1 MAEVPEGG
9 IWPVAGQAD
18 MIPPQDSVL
27 TLRQRPSVDKWRLA
41 ALAIAALVTFP
52 LLVVLSSVF
61 APADDVWRHL
71 AQTIL
76 SDLLL
81 NTLWLVAGVA
91 AGTAVLG
98 VGLAWLTAVCE
109 FPGRRFFDWAL
120 MLPLAIPAY
129 VTAFVAVALLDYAGP
144 LQTLMRAA
152 LPDGW
157 AALPPIRS
165 PGGVI
170 VVMSLALYPYVYLLS
185 RQAFLTQGRR
195 AMEAAQALGHGRWAG
210 FFRLAVPMAR
220 PWIVGG
226 LALVVME
233 TLADFGTVSIFNYD
247 TFTTAIYKAWF
258 GLFSL
263 TAAAQL
269 ASVLI
274 VIVFAVL
281 ILEQVWRSGA
291 RYATGT
297 KPDQAAERLHLSGRS
312 AALASGACASVLVLA
327 FGVPV
332 ARLTTW
338 GAARLATDLD
348 ARAIGFLWHSAFLGA
363 MAAGLTCA
371 CALVLTYAK
380 RRGNG
385 LVALATRVAT
395 LGYALPGSVL
405 AVGIFIPLAWLDRQ
419 VAAGFQTIHQELG
432 LVILGTPLAM
442 ILAYVA
448 RFLAA
453 GFGPIDSAMHRVT
466 PNLEEAARGLG
477 VSGRRLLKRV
487 HLPIIRGGVLT
498 AATLVF
504 VDVIKEMPATLMTRP
519 FGWDTLSVRIF
530 ELTSEGQ
537 WEQAALPALA
547 LVLAGLLPVMLLT
560 RHGGQSP

>member
-1 MAEVPEGG
+1 MTTYS
-9 IWPVAGQAD
+9 
-18 MIPPQDSVL
+18 DSITPIVGK
-27 TLRQRPSVDKWRLA
+27 RPFDIWRLGA
-41 ALAIAALVTFP
+41 FAIAAIVVFP
-52 LLVVLSSVF
+52 LVVVLSSVF
-61 APADDVWRHL
+61 APADEVWRHL
-71 AQTIL
+71 ASTVL
-76 SDLLL
+76 GDLLR
-81 NTLWLVAGVA
+81 NTFWLVVGVA
-91 AGTAVLG
+91 AVTGVLG

-109 FPGRRFFDWAL
+109 FPGRRMFEWAL

-129 VTAFVAVALLDYAGP
+129 VTAFVAIGLLDYTGP
-144 LQTLMRAA
+144 IQELMRAS
-152 LPDGW
+152 LPAEW
-157 AALPPIRS
+157 ATLPPIRS
-165 PGGVI
+165 QGGVI
-170 VVMSLALYPYVYLLS
+170 LVMSLALYPYVYLLA
-185 RQAFLTQGRR
+185 RQAFLTQGKR
-195 AMEAAQALGHGRWAG
+195 AMEAAQALGHGPWQG

-233 TLADFGTVSIFNYD
+233 TLADFGTVSVFNYD

-274 VIVFAVL
+274 VIVFALLV
-281 ILEQVWRSGA
+281 LEQRWHAGG
-291 RYATGT
+291 RYATTGKHDAEGQRIQLGT
-297 KPDQAAERLHLSGRS
+297 TPAW
-312 AALASGACASVLVLA
+312 LAFVACGAVLTLA

-332 ARLTTW
+332 AQLLAW
-338 GAARLATDLD
+338 GVSRLATDID
-348 ARAIGFLWHSAFLGA
+348 ARAIGFLWHSTFLGA
-363 MAAGLTCA
+363 TAAVLTCG
-371 CALVLTYAK
+371 CALVLTYAQ

-385 LVALATRVAT
+385 VIRLATRVST

-405 AVGIFIPLAWLDRQ
+405 AVGTFIPLAWLDRQ
-419 VAAGFQTIHQELG
+419 VAAGFSSLQQEVG

-442 ILAYVA
+442 LLAYLA

-477 VSGRRLLKRV
+477 VSGRRLLRRV

-504 VDVIKEMPATLMTRP
+504 VDVMKEMPATLMTRP

-547 LVLAGLLPVMLLT
+547 LVLVGLLPVMLLT
-560 RHGGQSP
+560 KHGSQTP

>member
-1 MAEVPEGG
+1 MNHVEQILA
-9 IWPVAGQAD
+9 
-18 MIPPQDSVL
+18 
-27 TLRQRPSVDKWRLA
+27 LRTRRSLDKWKLA
-41 ALAIAALVTFP
+41 ALAIAGLVTFP
-52 LLVVLSSVF
+52 LVVVLSSIF
-61 APADDVWRHL
+61 SPADEVWRHL
-71 AQTIL
+71 AHTVL
-76 SDLLL
+76 GTLLL
-81 NTLWLVAGVA
+81 NTFWLVAGVA
-91 AGTAVLG
+91 VGTAVLG

-109 FPGRRFFDWAL
+109 FPGRRVFDWAL

-129 VTAFVAVALLDYAGP
+129 VTAFVAVALLDYTGP
-144 LQTLMRAA
+144 VQTSMRAV
-152 LPDGW
+152 LPEAW
-157 AALPPIRS
+157 ASLPPIRS
-165 PGGVI
+165 RGGVLA
-170 VVMSLALYPYVYLLS
+170 VMSLALYPYVYLLA
-185 RQAFLTQGRR
+185 RQAFLTQGKR
-195 AMEAAQALGHGRWAG
+195 AMEAAQALGHGRWEG

-226 LALVVME
+226 LALVAME
-233 TLADFGTVSIFNYD
+233 TLADFGTVSVFNYD

-269 ASVLI
+269 ASLLI
-274 VIVFAVL
+274 VIVFSVL
-281 ILEQVWRSGA
+281 IVEQIWRGSA
-291 RYATGT
+291 RYTAGA
-297 KPDQAAERLHLSGRS
+297 KHDQTAERIRLDGPS
-312 AALASGACASVLVLA
+312 AWLAFTACAGTLALA

-332 ARLTTW
+332 AQLTVW
-338 GAARLATDLD
+338 GATRVTENLD
-348 ARAIGFLWHSAFLGA
+348 GRAVGFLWHSTFLGGV
-363 MAAGLTCA
+363 AAALTCV
-371 CALVLTYAK
+371 CALILTYAQ

-385 LVALATRVAT
+385 LVAVATRIAT

-419 VAAGFQTIHQELG
+419 VAVGFQALHQELG
-432 LVILGTPLAM
+432 WVILGTPLAM
-442 ILAYVA
+442 ILAYLA

-477 VSGRRLLKRV
+477 VEGRRLLQRV
-487 HLPIIRGGVLT
+487 HLPIIRSGVFT

-504 VDVIKEMPATLMTRP
+504 VDVMKEMPATLMTRP

-560 RHGGQSP
+560 RHGSRNP

>member
-1 MAEVPEGG
+1 MASSD
-9 IWPVAGQAD
+9 IAT
-18 MIPPQDSVL
+18 
-27 TLRQRPSVDKWRLA
+27 TLSQKRPIDKWRLA
-41 ALAIAALVTFP
+41 AFAIAGLVTFP

-61 APADDVWRHL
+61 TPADGVWRHL
-71 AQTIL
+71 AQTVL
-76 SDLLL
+76 GDLLL
-81 NTLWLVAGVA
+81 NTLWLVVGVA
-91 AGTAVLG
+91 TGAAILG

-120 MLPLAIPAY
+120 MLPLAVPAY
-129 VTAFVAVALLDYAGP
+129 VTAFVAIALLDYTGP
-144 LQTLMRAA
+144 LQTALRAM
-152 LPDGW
+152 LPASW
-157 AALPPIRS
+157 AGLPPIRS
-165 PGGVI
+165 RGGVI
-170 VVMSLALYPYVYLLS
+170 VVMSLALYPYVYLLA
-185 RQAFLTQGRR
+185 RQAFLTQGTR
-195 AMEAAQALGHGRWAG
+195 AMEAAQALGHGRWEG
-210 FFRLAVPMAR
+210 FFRLALPMAR

-233 TLADFGTVSIFNYD
+233 TLADFGTVSVFNYD

-263 TAAAQL
+263 AAAAQL

-274 VIVFAVL
+274 VIVFGLL
-281 ILEQVWRSGA
+281 IAEHVWRGGA
-291 RYATGT
+291 RYATGAKHDPT
-297 KPDQAAERLHLSGRS
+297 TERIPLSGPS
-312 AALASGACASVLVLA
+312 AWCAFGACAGVLSVA
-327 FGVPV
+327 FIVPV
-332 ARLTTW
+332 SQLAAW
-338 GAARLATDLD
+338 GATRLATDLD
-348 ARAIGFLWHSAFLGA
+348 RRAIGFLWHSMFLGG
-363 MAAGLTCA
+363 AAAIITCA
-371 CALVLTYAK
+371 CALVLTFAQ

-385 LVALATRVAT
+385 AVAVATRVAT

-419 VAAGFQTIHQELG
+419 VAVGLQAVSQEVG

-442 ILAYVA
+442 ILAYLA

-477 VSGRRLLKRV
+477 VCGRRLLQRV
-487 HLPIIRGGVLT
+487 HLPIVRSGVLT

-504 VDVIKEMPATLMTRP
+504 VDVMKEMPATLMTRP
-519 FGWDTLSVRIF
+519 FGWDTLSVRIY

-560 RHGGQSP
+560 RHGRRAP

>member
-1 MAEVPEGG
+1 MTSVT
-9 IWPVAGQAD
+9 
-18 MIPPQDSVL
+18 DSVR
-27 TLRQRPSVDKWRLA
+27 TLPGRRPIDGWRLGA
-41 ALAIAALVTFP
+41 FAIAGVVVFP
-52 LLVVLSSVF
+52 LVVVLSSVF
-61 APADDVWRHL
+61 APADEVWRHL
-71 AQTIL
+71 VNTVL
-76 SDLLL
+76 GDLLR
-81 NTLWLVAGVA
+81 NTFWLVVGVA
-91 AGTAVLG
+91 AATGVLG

-109 FPGRRFFDWAL
+109 FPGRRMFEWAL

-129 VTAFVAVALLDYAGP
+129 VTAFVAVGLLDYTGP
-144 LQTLMRAA
+144 VQRLMRAT
-152 LPDGW
+152 LPAEW
-157 AALPPIRS
+157 ASLPSIRS
-165 PGGVI
+165 QGGVI
-170 VVMSLALYPYVYLLS
+170 LVMSLALYPYVYLLA
-185 RQAFLTQGRR
+185 RQAFLTQGKR
-195 AMEAAQALGHGRWAG
+195 AMEAAQALGHGPWRG

-233 TLADFGTVSIFNYD
+233 TLADFGTVSVFNYD

-274 VIVFAVL
+274 VIVFALLV
-281 ILEQVWRSGA
+281 LEQRWHAGA
-291 RYATGT
+291 RY
-297 KPDQAAERLHLSGRS
+297 S
-312 AALASGACASVLVLA
+312 AAGKQDTAGRRIRLRPHQAWGAFAACAGLLVLA

-332 ARLTTW
+332 AQLLLW
-338 GAARLATDLD
+338 GVRRLATDID
-348 ARAIGFLWHSAFLGA
+348 SRAIGFLWHSTFLGA
-363 MAAGLTCA
+363 VAAALTCA
-371 CALVLTYAK
+371 CALVLAYAK

-385 LVALATRVAT
+385 LVRIAARVST

-405 AVGIFIPLAWLDRQ
+405 AVGTFIPLAWLDRQ
-419 VAAGFQTIHQELG
+419 VAAGFSALQHEVG

-442 ILAYVA
+442 LLAYLA

-453 GFGPIDSAMHRVT
+453 GFGPIESAMHRVT

-477 VSGRRLLKRV
+477 VSGRRLLHRV

-504 VDVIKEMPATLMTRP
+504 VDVMKEMPATLMTRP

-547 LVLAGLLPVMLLT
+547 LVLVGLLPVMLLT
-560 RHGGQSP
+560 KHAGGDGARS

>member
-1 MAEVPEGG
+1 MTNSLANSAP
-9 IWPVAGQAD
+9 ALSQK
-18 MIPPQDSVL
+18 
-27 TLRQRPSVDKWRLA
+27 RPLDKWRLA
-41 ALAIAALVTFP
+41 AFAIAALVTFP
-52 LLVVLSSVF
+52 LVVVLSSVF
-61 APADDVWRHL
+61 APADEVWRHL
-71 AQTIL
+71 AQTVL
-76 SDLLL
+76 GDLLI
-81 NTLWLVAGVA
+81 NTLWLVVGVA
-91 AGTAVLG
+91 TGTAILG

-109 FPGRRFFDWAL
+109 FPGRRIFDWAL

-129 VTAFVAVALLDYAGP
+129 VTAFVAVALLDYTGP
-144 LQTLMRAA
+144 LQTAMRAM
-152 LPDGW
+152 LPEAW
-157 AALPPIRS
+157 AVLPPIRS
-165 PGGVI
+165 RGGVI
-170 VVMSLALYPYVYLLS
+170 VVMSLALYPYVYLLA
-185 RQAFLTQGRR
+185 RQAFLTQGKR

-233 TLADFGTVSIFNYD
+233 TLADFGTVTVFNYD

-274 VIVFAVL
+274 VIVFGLL
-281 ILEQVWRSGA
+281 IAEHAWRGDA
-291 RYATGT
+291 RYATGA
-297 KPDQAAERLHLSGRS
+297 KHDQIAERIPLSGL
-312 AALASGACASVLVLA
+312 AAWLAFGACAGVLSVA
-327 FGVPV
+327 FVVPV
-332 ARLTTW
+332 SRLAIW
-338 GAARLATDLD
+338 GATRIATDLD
-348 ARAIGFLWHSAFLGA
+348 RRAIGFLWHSMFLGA
-363 MAAGLTCA
+363 GAAVLTCA
-371 CALVLTYAK
+371 CALVLTFAQ

-385 LVALATRVAT
+385 AVAVATRVAT

-419 VAAGFQTIHQELG
+419 VAVGFQAVSQEVG

-442 ILAYVA
+442 ILAYLA

-466 PNLEEAARGLG
+466 PSLEEAARGLG
-477 VSGRRLLKRV
+477 VSGRRLLQRV
-487 HLPIIRGGVLT
+487 HLPIIRSGVLT

-504 VDVIKEMPATLMTRP
+504 VDVMKEMPATLMTRP

-560 RHGGQSP
+560 RHGSQRS

>member
-1 MAEVPEGG
+1 
-9 IWPVAGQAD
+9 
-18 MIPPQDSVL
+18 MINTQDTVL
-27 TLRQRPSVDKWRLA
+27 TLRQKRPLDKWRLA
-41 ALAIAALVTFP
+41 ALAIAAFVTFP

-61 APADDVWRHL
+61 APADEVWRHL
-71 AQTIL
+71 AQTVL
-76 SDLLL
+76 GDLLL

-129 VTAFVAVALLDYAGP
+129 VTAFVAIAVLDYAGP
-144 LQTLMRAA
+144 IQTFMRAM
-152 LPDGW
+152 LPEGW

-165 PGGVI
+165 RGGTI
-170 VVMSLALYPYVYLLS
+170 IVMSLALYPYVYLLS
-185 RQAFLTQGRR
+185 RQAFLTQGKR
-195 AMEAAQALGHGRWAG
+195 AMEAAQALGHGHWQG

-220 PWIVGG
+220 PWIIGG

-233 TLADFGTVSIFNYD
+233 ALADFGTVSVFNYD

-263 TAAAQL
+263 TAASQL

-281 ILEQVWRSGA
+281 ILEQIWRGGA
-291 RYATGT
+291 RYATT
-297 KPDQAAERLHLSGRS
+297 AKHDHTAERIVLSGP
-312 AALASGACASVLVLA
+312 AAWLALGACTAVLTLA
-327 FGVPV
+327 FWGPV
-332 ARLTTW
+332 TQLAIW
-338 GAARLATDLD
+338 GAGRLSQDLD
-348 ARAIGFLWHSAFLGA
+348 RRALGLLWHSAFLGA
-363 MAAGLTCA
+363 AAAGLTCG

-419 VAAGFQTIHQELG
+419 VATGFQAVHQELG
-432 LVILGTPLAM
+432 VVILGTPLAM

-453 GFGPIDSAMHRVT
+453 GFGPIDNAMHRVT

-477 VSGRRLLKRV
+477 ISGRRLVQRV

-537 WEQAALPALA
+537 WELAALPALA

-560 RHGGQSP
+560 RHGGARS

>member
-1 MAEVPEGG
+1 
-9 IWPVAGQAD
+9 
-18 MIPPQDSVL
+18 
-27 TLRQRPSVDKWRLA
+27 
-41 ALAIAALVTFP
+41 LV
-52 LLVVLSSVF
+52 VVLSSIF
-61 APADDVWRHL
+61 APADEVWRHL
-71 AQTIL
+71 VHTVL
-76 SDLLL
+76 GTLLL
-81 NTLWLVAGVA
+81 NTVWLVAGVA
-91 AGTAVLG
+91 VGTAVLG

-109 FPGRRFFDWAL
+109 FPGRRVFDWAL

-129 VTAFVAVALLDYAGP
+129 VTAFVAVALLDYTGP
-144 LQTLMRAA
+144 VQTFMRAV
-152 LPDGW
+152 LPEAW
-157 AALPPIRS
+157 ASLPPVRS
-165 PGGVI
+165 RGGV
-170 VVMSLALYPYVYLLS
+170 VAVMSLALYPYVYLLA
-185 RQAFLTQGRR
+185 RQAFLTQGKR
-195 AMEAAQALGHGRWAG
+195 AMEAAQALGHGRWEG

-226 LALVVME
+226 LALAVME
-233 TLADFGTVSIFNYD
+233 TLADFGTVSVFNYD

-269 ASVLI
+269 ASLLI
-274 VIVFAVL
+274 VIVFSVL
-281 ILEQVWRSGA
+281 IVEQIWRGSA
-291 RYATGT
+291 RYTTGAKHDHT
-297 KPDQAAERLHLSGRS
+297 AERIR
-312 AALASGACASVLVLA
+312 LAGPPAWLAFTACAGTLALA

-332 ARLTTW
+332 AQLTIW
-338 GAARLATDLD
+338 GVTRVAEDLD
-348 ARAIGFLWHSAFLGA
+348 GRAVGFLWHSTFLGGV
-363 MAAGLTCA
+363 AAALTCG
-371 CALVLTYAK
+371 CALILTYAQ

-385 LVALATRVAT
+385 LVAVATRIAT

-419 VAAGFQTIHQELG
+419 VAEGFHTLHQELG
-432 LVILGTPLAM
+432 WVILGTPLAM
-442 ILAYVA
+442 ILAYLA

-477 VSGRRLLKRV
+477 VEGRRLLQRV
-487 HLPIIRGGVLT
+487 HLPIIRSGVLT

-504 VDVIKEMPATLMTRP
+504 VDVMKEMPATLMTRP

-560 RHGGQSP
+560 RHGGQSSG

>member
-1 MAEVPEGG
+1 MPSPDAAV
-9 IWPVAGQAD
+9 
-18 MIPPQDSVL
+18 
-27 TLRQRPSVDKWRLA
+27 TLSQKRPLDKWRLA
-41 ALAIAALVTFP
+41 AFAIAALVTFP

-61 APADDVWRHL
+61 APADEVWRHL
-71 AQTIL
+71 AQTVL
-76 SDLLL
+76 GDLLL
-81 NTLWLVAGVA
+81 NTLWLVLGVA

-109 FPGRRFFDWAL
+109 FPGRRIFDWAL

-129 VTAFVAVALLDYAGP
+129 VTAFVAVALLDYTGP
-144 LQTLMRAA
+144 LQTAMRAT
-152 LPDGW
+152 LPETW
-157 AALPPIRS
+157 AVLPPIRS
-165 PGGVI
+165 RGGVI
-170 VVMSLALYPYVYLLS
+170 VVMSLALYPYVYLLA
-185 RQAFLTQGRR
+185 RQAFLTQGKR

-233 TLADFGTVSIFNYD
+233 TLADFGTVSVFNYD

-274 VIVFAVL
+274 VIVFGLL
-281 ILEQVWRSGA
+281 IAEHVWRGSA
-291 RYATGT
+291 RYATGG
-297 KPDQAAERLHLSGRS
+297 KHDQTAERIPLSGL
-312 AALASGACASVLVLA
+312 AAWLAFGACAGVLSVA
-327 FGVPV
+327 FIVPV
-332 ARLTTW
+332 SRLAIW
-338 GAARLATDLD
+338 GATRIASDLD
-348 ARAIGFLWHSAFLGA
+348 RRAIGFLWHSMFLGA
-363 MAAGLTCA
+363 VAAILTCA
-371 CALVLTYAK
+371 CAVVLAFAQ

-385 LVALATRVAT
+385 AVAVATRVAT

-419 VAAGFQTIHQELG
+419 VAVGFQAIYQEVG

-442 ILAYVA
+442 ILAYLA

-453 GFGPIDSAMHRVT
+453 GFGPIDSAMQRVT

-477 VSGRRLLKRV
+477 VSGRRLLQRV
-487 HLPIIRGGVLT
+487 HLPIIRSGVLT

-504 VDVIKEMPATLMTRP
+504 VDVMKEMPATLMTRP

-560 RHGGQSP
+560 RHGGQTS

>member
-1 MAEVPEGG
+1 
-9 IWPVAGQAD
+9 
-18 MIPPQDSVL
+18 
-27 TLRQRPSVDKWRLA
+27 
-41 ALAIAALVTFP
+41 
-52 LLVVLSSVF
+52 
-61 APADDVWRHL
+61 
-71 AQTIL
+71 
-76 SDLLL
+76 
-81 NTLWLVAGVA
+81 
-91 AGTAVLG
+91 
-98 VGLAWLTAVCE
+98 
-109 FPGRRFFDWAL
+109 
-120 MLPLAIPAY
+120 
-129 VTAFVAVALLDYAGP
+129 
-144 LQTLMRAA
+144 
-152 LPDGW
+152 
-157 AALPPIRS
+157 
-165 PGGVI
+165 VI
-170 VVMSLALYPYVYLLS
+170 VVMSLALYPYVYLLA
-185 RQAFLTQGRR
+185 RQAFLTQGKR

-233 TLADFGTVSIFNYD
+233 TLADFGTVTVFNYD

-274 VIVFAVL
+274 VIVFGLL
-281 ILEQVWRSGA
+281 IAEHAWRGDA
-291 RYATGT
+291 RYATGA
-297 KPDQAAERLHLSGRS
+297 KHDQTAERIPLSGL
-312 AALASGACASVLVLA
+312 AAWLAFGACAGVLSVA
-327 FGVPV
+327 FVVPV
-332 ARLTTW
+332 SRLAIW
-338 GAARLATDLD
+338 GATRIATDLD
-348 ARAIGFLWHSAFLGA
+348 RRAIGFLWHSMFLGA
-363 MAAGLTCA
+363 VAAILTCA
-371 CALVLTYAK
+371 CALVLTFAQ

-385 LVALATRVAT
+385 AVAVATRVAT

-419 VAAGFQTIHQELG
+419 VAVGFQAVYQEVG

-442 ILAYVA
+442 ILAYLA

-453 GFGPIDSAMHRVT
+453 GFGPIDSAMQRVT

-477 VSGRRLLKRV
+477 VSGRRLLQRV
-487 HLPIIRGGVLT
+487 HLPIIRSGVLT

-504 VDVIKEMPATLMTRP
+504 VDVMKEMPATLMTRP

-560 RHGGQSP
+560 RHGGHTS

>member
-1 MAEVPEGG
+1 MNHAEQILP
-9 IWPVAGQAD
+9 
-18 MIPPQDSVL
+18 
-27 TLRQRPSVDKWRLA
+27 LRPRRSLDKWRLA
-41 ALAIAALVTFP
+41 AFAIAAIVTFP
-52 LLVVLSSVF
+52 LVVVLSSIF
-61 APADDVWRHL
+61 APADEVWRHL
-71 AQTIL
+71 VHTVL
-76 SDLLL
+76 GTLLL
-81 NTLWLVAGVA
+81 NTVWLVAGVA
-91 AGTAVLG
+91 VGTAVLG

-109 FPGRRFFDWAL
+109 FPGRRVFDWAL

-129 VTAFVAVALLDYAGP
+129 VTAFVAVALLDFTGP
-144 LQTLMRAA
+144 VQTGMRAL
-152 LPDGW
+152 LPEAW
-157 AALPPIRS
+157 ASLPPVRS
-165 PGGVI
+165 RGGV
-170 VVMSLALYPYVYLLS
+170 VAVMSFALYPYVYLLA

-210 FFRLAVPMAR
+210 FFRLAVPMAK

-233 TLADFGTVSIFNYD
+233 TLADFGTVSVFNYD

-263 TAAAQL
+263 AAAAQL
-269 ASVLI
+269 ASLLI
-274 VIVFAVL
+274 VIVFSVL
-281 ILEQVWRSGA
+281 IVEQVWRGSA
-291 RYATGT
+291 RYSTGA
-297 KPDQAAERLHLSGRS
+297 KHDQPAERIRLSGPS
-312 AALASGACASVLVLA
+312 AWLACAACAGTLILA

-332 ARLTTW
+332 AQLAAW
-338 GAARLATDLD
+338 GATRVAENLNG
-348 ARAIGFLWHSAFLGA
+348 RAVGFLWHSMFLGA
-363 MAAGLTCA
+363 AAAALTCA
-371 CALVLTYAK
+371 CALVLTYAQ

-385 LVALATRVAT
+385 VVALATRIAT

-419 VAAGFQTIHQELG
+419 VAEGFHALHQELG
-432 LVILGTPLAM
+432 WIILGTPLAM
-442 ILAYVA
+442 ILAYLA

-466 PNLEEAARGLG
+466 PNLDEAARGLG
-477 VSGRRLLKRV
+477 VEGRRLLQRV
-487 HLPIIRGGVLT
+487 HLPIIHSGVFT

-504 VDVIKEMPATLMTRP
+504 VDVMKEMPATLMTRP

-560 RHGGQSP
+560 RHGSQNH

>member
-1 MAEVPEGG
+1 MSQAEQ
-9 IWPVAGQAD
+9 ILAFR
-18 MIPPQDSVL
+18 IRRSL
-27 TLRQRPSVDKWRLA
+27 DKWRLA
-41 ALAIAALVTFP
+41 AFAIAAVVTFP
-52 LLVVLSSVF
+52 LLVVLSSILT
-61 APADDVWRHL
+61 PTDEVWRHL
-71 AQTIL
+71 AQTVL
-76 SDLLL
+76 GDLLL
-81 NTLWLVAGVA
+81 NTVWLVAGVA
-91 AGTAVLG
+91 VGTAVLG
-98 VGLAWLTAVCE
+98 IGLAWLTAVCE
-109 FPGRRFFDWAL
+109 FPGRRIFDWAL

-129 VTAFVAVALLDYAGP
+129 VTAFVAVALLDYTGP
-144 LQTLMRAA
+144 VQTFMRAV
-152 LPDGW
+152 LPEAW
-157 AALPPIRS
+157 AGLLPIRS
-165 PGGVI
+165 RGGVLA
-170 VVMSLALYPYVYLLS
+170 VMSFALYPYVYLLA
-185 RQAFLTQGRR
+185 RQAFLTQGKR

-220 PWIVGG
+220 PWIIGG

-233 TLADFGTVSIFNYD
+233 TLADFGTVSVFNYD

-269 ASVLI
+269 ASLLI
-274 VIVFAVL
+274 VIVFSFL
-281 ILEQVWRSGA
+281 IAEQVWRGSA
-291 RYATGT
+291 RYTTGA
-297 KPDQAAERLHLSGRS
+297 KHDHAAERIRLSGTAS
-312 AALASGACASVLVLA
+312 WLAFSACAGVLALA

-332 ARLTTW
+332 VQLAWW
-338 GAARLATDLD
+338 GATGITENLD
-348 ARAIGFLWHSAFLGA
+348 GRSIGFLWHSTFLGGV
-363 MAAGLTCA
+363 AAALTCV
-371 CALVLTYAK
+371 CALVLTYAQ

-385 LVALATRVAT
+385 LVAVATRIAT

-419 VAAGFQTIHQELG
+419 VAEGFHALHQELG
-432 LVILGTPLAM
+432 WVILGTPLAM
-442 ILAYVA
+442 ILAYLA

-477 VSGRRLLKRV
+477 VEGRRLLHRV
-487 HLPIIRGGVLT
+487 HLPIIRSGVFT

-504 VDVIKEMPATLMTRP
+504 VDVMKEMPATLMTRP

-560 RHGGQSP
+560 RHGNQAA